1 MKMIEEIISEE
12 IIYAI
17 IIRSNY
23 SFDGIKFFTNND
35 SPQQI
40 GYMKRPKDYKILPHI
55 HYKKPR
61 VIDMTHEV
69 LFIKS
74 GKVRINFYKQNKD
87 YLTSRELFTGDTILL
102 AAGGHG
108 VTMIEESEI
117 IEVKQ
122 GPYLEDSDKERF
134 EPYE

>member
-1 MKMIEEIISEE
+1 MIEKIVFEKNL
-12 IIYAI
+12 YAI
-17 IIRSNY
+17 IIRKNFSY
-23 SFDGIKFFTNND
+23 DGIKFFTD
-35 SPQQI
+35 DSSPQQI
-40 GYMKRPKDYKILPHI
+40 GYMKRPKNYRISPHV
-55 HYKKPR
+55 HFQKPR
-61 VIDMTHEV
+61 IIYDTHEV

-74 GKVRINFYKQNKD
+74 GKVKINFYKQNKEF
-87 YLTSRELFTGDTILL
+87 LTSRELNSGDTILL

-134 EPYE
+134 LSNE